1 MIVLAAA
8 TVACERETQSVKQ
21 NGPAVPRA
29 ARATIRDVAAA
40 ACVSPMTISNFI
52 NGRAGTMR
60 EETAK
65 RIAAE
70 IARLDYRPHS
80 TGRALRTAKVFS
92 VGMLIVDERPTF
104 LADAFITQIVA
115 GLTNALSHHG
125 YGLLLQGVPASRFE
139 AATFFHSDRTDGLCV
154 FLSGHVPRRRGMLER
169 VLTLGQPVIAFEE
182 TDELSF
188 PDTCIVRQDN
198 ERGGRALGDLL
209 WDRGARRFLL
219 LVPSIT
225 WPTASGR
232 RAGLTAFLKA
242 KGSVASL
249 QTVSSGSGLFGD
261 TQQRLGLWLDAN
273 GLPDAIVAPND
284 QTGIAAMRLL
294 QARGVGVPG
303 QVMITGFNGFEF
315 WQYSDPVLTTVR
327 SPAYEMGA
335 RGAEEMIARLSAG
348 HFNDAIVTLPV
359 ALQLGGST

>member
-1 MIVLAAA
+1 M
-8 TVACERETQSVKQ
+8 
-21 NGPAVPRA
+21 PRA

-40 ACVSPMTISNFI
+40 ACVSPMTISNFV

-60 EETAK
+60 EETAQ

-70 IARLDYRPHS
+70 IARLEYRPHS
-80 TGRALRTAKVFS
+80 MGRALRTARVFS

-115 GLTNALSHHG
+115 GLTNALSVHG
-125 YGLLLQGVPASRFE
+125 YGLLLQGVPARQFE
-139 AATFFHSDRTDGLCV
+139 AATPFNSDRTDGICV
-154 FLSGHVPRRRGMLER
+154 FLSGHVPRRREMLER
-169 VLTLGQPVIAFEE
+169 VLALGQPVIAFEE

-188 PDTCIVRQDN
+188 LDTCIVRQDN
-198 ERGGRALGDLL
+198 AGGSRALGELL
-209 WDRGARRFLL
+209 WTQGARRFLL

-232 RAGLTAFLKA
+232 RAGLTAFLKT
-242 KGSVASL
+242 KGDAASL
-249 QTVSSGSGLFGD
+249 QTMSSGSGLFHE
-261 TQQRLGLWLDAN
+261 TQQRLGLWLDTH

-294 QARGVGVPG
+294 QVRGVRVPG

-327 SPAYEMGA
+327 SAAYEMGS

-348 HFNDAIVTLPV
+348 CFAEAIVTLPV
-359 ALQLGGST
+359 TLQPGGST